1 MFIVAI
7 NQPSIKNAH
16 RLDSGYESSIEKPI
30 LSIYV
35 NSIYSYCIMY
45 KVDVE
50 ESSGERTSSDLIS
63 HASPP
68 AKKAIRQFF
77 LQISFI
83 LRRCEAP
90 CTRLL

>member
-1 MFIVAI
+1 MFKVAI

-35 NSIYSYCIMY
+35 NSIYYYCIMY

-50 ESSGERTSSDLIS
+50 GSSGEKTSRELLS
-63 HASPP
+63 HFS
-68 AKKAIRQFF
+68 
-77 LQISFI
+77 
-83 LRRCEAP
+83 
-90 CTRLL
+90 